1 MSDMTAGAGLSA
13 PTAPG
18 GPSGAPK
25 LSVLVRID
33 LDGQH
38 VALAVT
44 GLLTG
49 TNQQALAPLAVRAR
63 ALFPDSDLTVDL
75 LQAHE
80 AEPAA
85 VELLRWSLEEV
96 QPVTGPVQITAP
108 ARPREHRSR
117 PREHRS
123 EDLRRGVAP

>member
-1 MSDMTAGAGLSA
+1 MSDMTAAAGLSA

-18 GPSGAPK
+18 RAAGGPK

-33 LDGQH
+33 LDGRH

-63 ALFPDSDLTVDL
+63 ALFPESDLTVDL
-75 LQAHE
+75 HQAQE

-85 VELLRWSLEEV
+85 VELLRWSLEDV
-96 QPVTGPVQITAP
+96 HPVTGPVRITAP
-108 ARPREHRSR
+108 ARSREHQPQDIR
-117 PREHRS
+117 P
-123 EDLRRGVAP
+123 GGAP